1 MPTHTPAEIAKRQAS
16 NTHNSHDAQAPAPGL
31 EALLFALQGG
41 GEPQGN
47 IADLP
52 PVVPGAIPGAQ
63 NMTLQGMLAQLTP
76 EMLALLGPIGQE
88 AAVRTEQNQ
97 GV

>member
-1 MPTHTPAEIAKRQAS
+1 MALDP
-16 NTHNSHDAQAPAPGL
+16 NAPKPGL

-47 IADLP
+47 IAGLP

-63 NMTLQGMLAQLTP
+63 NVTLQDMLAQLSP
-76 EMLALLGPIGQE
+76 EMLALLGPIGQT
-88 AAVRTEQNQ
+88 AAVRTGQNQ